1 MGPFSL
7 QGMADS
13 ADSAENAR
21 NAKNPATLEFNQ
33 ELLRTVAV

>member
-1 MGPFSL
+1 
-7 QGMADS
+7 MADS